1 MALSAL
7 PCPYG
12 TVVDLDHRNNNS
24 SRRRNSSIN
33 NNSNNMPPFIPIQLA
48 GQQQPAR
55 GRRRGRRHPPCCPD
69 RGQVPEGA
77 GIWTPPL
84 PANDACAGEEK
95 GAHAP
100 DTQDGLVRSLA
111 GIIGCLNDCIIAATT
126 KKAPAKK
133 TVRIGGSKSRRFQ
146 SAGM

>member
-12 TVVDLDHRNNNS
+12 TVVDLDHRNNNN

-33 NNSNNMPPFIPIQLA
+33 NNSNNMPPFILINS
-48 GQQQPAR
+48 PAATAR
-55 GRRRGRRHPPCCPD
+55 LRPPPPHPAA
-69 RGQVPEGA
+69 QTEGKGPRA
-77 GIWTPPL
+77 PAYGPPPL

-100 DTQDGLVRSLA
+100 DTQDGLVRSLT
-111 GIIGCLNDCIIAATT
+111 GIIGCLTDCIIAATT
-126 KKAPAKK
+126 KKPPAKK
-133 TVRIGGSKSRRFQ
+133 TVHIGGSKSQ
-146 SAGM
+146 GHACPA